1 MADQDKGKFSANI
14 GQDVI
19 EEALRSVERRTSS
32 GAPESAD
39 ASPPQGDPGS
49 GEAATAEGA
58 EVELDPGAPAEA
70 PSAEQAEI
78 AELKAQLEFSL
89 AKGRELMEKVKSEHE
104 RVLRATA
111 DLDNYR
117 KRAVKEKEEVQ
128 KFGVERMLKDFLPVG
143 DNFDR
148 ALEHAKSA
156 ADFESLV
163 QGIKMTRKLFDD
175 ALSKHGVKSFSAKG
189 QPFDP
194 RLHEAMQQVET
205 TELPPNHVYAEVLR
219 GYLLQERLMR
229 PALVMVT
236 KAPEKPVAAAEAE
249 KISGEGGGGDG
260 TGGEP

>member
-1 MADQDKGKFSANI
+1 MADPDKGKFSANI

-32 GAPESAD
+32 GGSETAD
-39 ASPPQGDPGS
+39 ASAPEGDPGT

-58 EVELDPGAPAEA
+58 ELE
-70 PSAEQAEI
+70 PSAPVEEPSPEQAEI
-78 AELKAQLEFSL
+78 AELKAQLEFSQ

-175 ALSKHGVKSFSAKG
+175 ALSKHGVKGFSAKG

-236 KAPEKPVAAAEAE
+236 KAPEKPAPTVEAE
-249 KISGEGGGGDG
+249 QGSGAGGGGDG